1 MYSSRCNHAANA
13 PRSAAVQQR
22 AIRRETR
29 ECADARQPRGYA
41 RPVTGKKSYDWQTA
55 GGADDLMRLVDCL
68 ERNDVRWCAI
78 SGVAVNHWFVERK
91 KPPRKAR

>member
-1 MYSSRCNHAANA
+1 M
-13 PRSAAVQQR
+13 
-22 AIRRETR
+22 
-29 ECADARQPRGYA
+29 
-41 RPVTGKKSYDWQTA
+41 TGKKSYDWQTA